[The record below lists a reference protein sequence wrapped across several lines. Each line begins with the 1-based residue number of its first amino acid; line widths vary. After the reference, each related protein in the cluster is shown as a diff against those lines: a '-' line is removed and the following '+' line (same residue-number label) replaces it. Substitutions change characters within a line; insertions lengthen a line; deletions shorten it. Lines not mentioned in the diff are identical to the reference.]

1 MTLITLTQPTAA
13 ESLLLAHSERMEAT
27 INTVHM
33 ATVASFREFWRG
45 DVPPAELLQRLGTNA
60 GKAFSAHRSAVT
72 FLLSNGVTLDP
83 EDYIPPLAYT
93 AHEDGSITL
102 NPTEE

>member
-1 MTLITLTQPTAA
+1 
-13 ESLLLAHSERMEAT
+13 
-27 INTVHM
+27 M

-45 DVPPAELLQRLGTNA
+45 DVPPAELLERLGTNA
-60 GKAFSAHRSAVT
+60 GKAFAAHRSAVT
-72 FLLSNGVTLDP
+72 FLVSNGITLEP

-93 AHEDGSITL
+93 VHEDGSITL